1 MNKEE
6 LEQINSYLT
15 FKLGE
20 EEFAAHVSR
29 VLSIMEMVKITKVP
43 KSPDYMQ
50 GVINLRGQVLP
61 VVDTRIK
68 FGMTPTEFTA
78 NTCIVVMEVNVNGEE
93 VQVGTLVDSVQ
104 EVLEITE
111 DQIQPPPS
119 IGSKYKSEFISGMA
133 KVEEKFIMILDMD
146 KVFSAEEMMNVQAST
161 EQGRQQGVEQT
172 NGGSRENSQ
181 QEDEQQAAQT
191 SASENAQ

>member
-1 MNKEE
+1 MDKKQ
-6 LEQINSYLT
+6 LENINSYLT

-43 KSPDYMQ
+43 KSPEYMQ

-68 FGMTPTEFTA
+68 FGMSPTEFTA
-78 NTCIVVMEVNVNGEE
+78 NTCIVVMEVEVNGEY

-104 EVLEITE
+104 EVLEITHN
-111 DQIQPPPS
+111 QIQPPPS
-119 IGSKYKSEFISGMA
+119 IGTNYKSEFISGMA
-133 KVEEKFIMILDMD
+133 KIGDKFIMMLDMD
-146 KVFSAEEMMNVQAST
+146 KVFSAGEIMTVQAST
-161 EQGRQQGVEQT
+161 TEGEK
-172 NGGSRENSQ
+172 
-181 QEDEQQAAQT
+181 QELQEEDKKL
-191 SASENAQ
+191 

>member
-6 LEQINSYLT
+6 LAQINSYLT

-20 EEFAAHVSR
+20 EEFAAHVSK
-29 VLSIMEMVKITKVP
+29 VLSIMEMTKITKVP

-68 FGMTPTEFTA
+68 FGMSPTEFTQ
-78 NTCIVVMEVNVNGEE
+78 NTCIIVMEVEME
-93 VQVGTLVDSVQ
+93 QDSVQVGALVDSVQ
-104 EVLEITE
+104 EVLEIE
-111 DQIQPPPS
+111 DDQIQPPPS

-133 KVEEKFIMILDMD
+133 KVEEEFIMILDMD
-146 KVFSAEEMMNVQAST
+146 KVFSAQELIDVQSSLEMSK
-161 EQGRQQGVEQT
+161 
-172 NGGSRENSQ
+172 
-181 QEDEQQAAQT
+181 QAAK
-191 SASENAQ
+191 ASQEKEKEENKTEEVSKEQ